1 MGFISHYK
9 RRRRPLFSNLP
20 GCDQN
25 GFLASEYDARQVMG
39 AVGFTRCT
47 LLIAVVT
54 GSLAIASRPN
64 PSTFVVPPAQQD
76 LAAKVA
82 AFVEDLAARDEF
94 AGSVLLSQHGKPLV
108 RRGYGLAD
116 RERRRPNRPDTPFML
131 SSVGKMFTSIAV
143 AMLIEQ
149 KRLSF
154 DMTLG
159 ELVPDYPLDD
169 ARQHVTVRHLLTMSS
184 GIHDLFRVPA
194 FWSEVSTIKT
204 PIAFWKYFASTPL
217 AFRPGTQWDYSNS
230 NFLLLGLI
238 IERRTQRPFTAFVE
252 SEIFRRLKLPRTS
265 YTVGSIPPALG
276 YTRPASSGGARP
288 GASDWK
294 PAWTPP
300 ARGDGFVL
308 AAAMGGGYSTVD
320 DLGRFADALISHRL
334 LGPEMTDRVLTG
346 VIDTDYGGRDG
357 YGFETH
363 RLNGVRTAGH
373 RGSLAGSSNQVEFY
387 PDLGYVLVV
396 LGNTDSAASEQIATH
411 VRTLIASAQARP
423 AVGRVFQ
430 GASRRD

>member
-1 MGFISHYK
+1 MDPSRF
-9 RRRRPLFSNLP
+9 
-20 GCDQN
+20 
-25 GFLASEYDARQVMG
+25 A
-39 AVGFTRCT
+39 RCT
-47 LLIAVVT
+47 VLIVIAAGLLPTTSRGTAA
-54 GSLAIASRPN
+54 AIS
-64 PSTFVVPPAQQD
+64 VPAAQHE
-76 LAAKVA
+76 LAAQA
-82 AFVEDLAARDEF
+82 SAFVADLAARDEF
-94 AGSVLLSQHGKPLV
+94 TGSVLLSHHGKAIV
-108 RRGYGLAD
+108 RSGYGMAD

-131 SSVGKMFTSIAV
+131 SSVGKMFTSVAI

-149 KRLSF
+149 KQLSF
-154 DMTLG
+154 DTTLG
-159 ELVPDYPLDD
+159 DVLPDYPLDD
-169 ARQHVTVRHLLTMSS
+169 ARQHVTVGHLLTMSS

-194 FWSEVSTIKT
+194 FWSETSTIRRPT
-204 PIAFWKYFASTPL
+204 AFWKYFASTPL
-217 AFRPGTQWDYSNS
+217 AFRPGSRWDYSNS

-238 IERRTQRPFTAFVE
+238 VERRTQRPFTAFVE
-252 SEIFRRLKLPRTS
+252 SAIFRRLQLARTS
-265 YTVGSIPPALG
+265 YTVGSPPPALG
-276 YTRPASSGGARP
+276 YTRPPSSGGALP
-288 GASDWK
+288 SASDWK
-294 PAWTPP
+294 LAWNRP

-308 AAAMGGGYSTVD
+308 AAPMGGGYSTVD

-411 VRTLIASAQARP
+411 VRTLIASARA
-423 AVGRVFQ
+423 AG
-430 GASRRD
+430 GTAGL